1 VGEISIG
8 RTRKRRE
15 SNNQER
21 EKEGKEKEQRNEIKR
36 LMMGAE
42 KQTFRTDE
50 KRLGAADRSNWLEVQ
65 GIKWVSGDPD

>member
-21 EKEGKEKEQRNEIKR
+21 GKEGKEKEQRNEIKR
-36 LMMGAE
+36 LNDGGGKANIPNGRNQIGLKSKE
-42 KQTFRTDE
+42 
-50 KRLGAADRSNWLEVQ
+50 
-65 GIKWVSGDPD
+65 

>member
-21 EKEGKEKEQRNEIKR
+21 GKEGKEKEQRNEIKR
-36 LMMGAE
+36 LNDGGGKANIPNGR
-42 KQTFRTDE
+42 KKTRGG
-50 KRLGAADRSNWLEVQ
+50 R
-65 GIKWVSGDPD
+65 